1 MSKSSKIIFL
11 ALAALLTLGACNN
24 GNKQEEPAAEPM
36 GEPTVVGHY
45 KYQHAFEYS
54 IDSNRIEVQEVGTMD
69 FYEDGSALDSARQV
83 YFITLPDSCHAK
95 VVFDYVSPSRWQLE
109 GDTLHFA
116 GVKENFRMEPTKTFV
131 YMDHEVETYTLIAKI
146 IKLVTGSIDYEYHFH
161 LDSLT
166 AEKMQWSF
174 VYKDGHSDTWEFYR
188 EL

>member
-1 MSKSSKIIFL
+1 MSKSSEIIFV

-36 GEPTVVGHY
+36 GEPTVVGNY

-54 IDSNRIEVQEVGTMD
+54 IDSNHFDVREAGTMN
-69 FYEDGSALDSARQV
+69 FYEDGSALDSAYQL
-83 YFITLPDSCHAK
+83 YSITTADGGEAM
-95 VVFDYVSPSRWQLE
+95 VGFNYISPSRWQLE

-116 GVKENFRMEPTKTFV
+116 GIKEDFRMHASSIFLETC
-131 YMDHEVETYTLIAKI
+131 DDAEVYTLVAKI
-146 IKLVTGSIDYEYHFH
+146 VKLVSDGIDYEYHFH

-174 VYKDGHSDTWEFYR
+174 VYKDGHSDTWKFYR

>member
-1 MSKSSKIIFL
+1 MSKSSKIIFVT
-11 ALAALLTLGACNN
+11 LAALLMLGACNN

-54 IDSNRIEVQEVGTMD
+54 IDSNRIEVQEEGTMD

-116 GVKENFRMEPTKTFV
+116 GLKEKFRMEPTKTFV